1 MHMQTHNREKKEIVS
16 VSSIEE
22 AIEIPGEG
30 LKRELDLKDLI
41 FMGLGC
47 IVGSGVFVILGR
59 TARFGGKYTIGAF
72 MIVSFIS
79 LVMGYSYLEIYS
91 RYQSDITEYLSVRD
105 ACGDRI
111 GKVALYS
118 VYLFSVFSAMTVI
131 TSITKYLSRN
141 SYITDIFGGCCI
153 RERLFS
159 IALITIMCI
168 INYIGIKTSKRIS
181 NIVGISL
188 LVILIGI
195 IAGGANRVCV
205 DKVVQGPVVSW
216 DSFILSTI
224 IALFLFNGY
233 DIIVKMSGESK
244 HKEDTKRAMVSSIGI
259 TTVIYLLII
268 IVCICVMGYG
278 ALSSSYHPL
287 SDIYEFIVNKKVA
300 TIVYFAGII
309 ILFNTAFISL
319 IGATR
324 FMYGL
329 SKDKQIHFS
338 DTIRQLSSRNTP
350 KYAILITFAICVLLA
365 LINNEVIMAVITN
378 FSVMT
383 VLILISIS
391 LLILRWRERNDV
403 FAQKKHNYLRGNI
416 KNIPVVLI
424 IVLCIMIYF
433 FYTILRNRFWIYDN
447 NV

>member
-1 MHMQTHNREKKEIVS
+1 MPMHEKEIVN
-16 VSSIEE
+16 VASIENQD
-22 AIEIPGEG
+22 EG
-30 LKRELDLKDLI
+30 LKRELDVKDLI

-47 IVGSGVFVILGR
+47 IVGSGVFVILGK
-59 TARFGGKYTIGAF
+59 TTRFGGKYTIGAF
-72 MIVSFIS
+72 IIVSFIS

-91 RYQSDITEYLSVRD
+91 RYRSDITEYLSVRD

-131 TSITKYLSRN
+131 TSITKYMSRN
-141 SYITDIFGGCCI
+141 SYRTDMFNGCCV

-159 IALITIMCI
+159 IALIFIMCA
-168 INYIGIKTSKRIS
+168 INYIGIKTSKRVS
-181 NIVGISL
+181 NGIGIAL
-188 LVILIGI
+188 LIILIGI
-195 IAGGANRVCV
+195 IIGGANHVCV
-205 DKVVQGPVVSW
+205 DKVIQGPEVSW
-216 DSFILSTI
+216 DSFVLSTI

-244 HKEDTKRAMVSSIGI
+244 HKDDTKRAMVASIGI

-268 IVCICVMGYG
+268 IICICVMGYG
-278 ALSSSYHPL
+278 VLSSSYHPL
-287 SDIYEFIVNKKVA
+287 SDIYEFIANKNVA
-300 TIVYFAGII
+300 TIVYFTGII

-338 DTIRQLSSRNTP
+338 DIISQLSSQKTP
-350 KYAILITFAICVLLA
+350 KYAILITFAVCVVLA

-391 LLILRWRERNDV
+391 LLIFRWRERNDV
-403 FAQKKHNYLRGNI
+403 IAQKKHNYLRGNI
-416 KNIPVVLI
+416 KNIPVILI
-424 IVLCIMIYF
+424 LVLCIMIYF
-433 FYTILRNRFWIYDN
+433 FYTILRNRFWIYDT